1 MERVMLEALVT
12 LAQRVGFLFLATA
25 DRQGRP
31 HLASARRAEL
41 ISGGRLAV
49 TEWFCPGTVA
59 NLRENPR
66 LSVVAWDS
74 GSDVGYQV
82 IGEAEAL
89 HDVAMLDGFAAG
101 LDEDHPLPQVERR
114 LVVEVREILEFRQQ
128 PHSDE
133 PAG

>member
-1 MERVMLEALVT
+1 MDRTMIEALVG
-12 LAQRVGFLFLATA
+12 LANRVGHLFIATA
-25 DRQGRP
+25 GREGVP
-31 HLASARRAEL
+31 HVASARRVEL
-41 ISGGRLAV
+41 IAGERLAI

-74 GSDVGYQV
+74 KSDMGYQV
-82 IGEAEAL
+82 IGEAEEM

-101 LDEDHPLPQVERR
+101 RDEDHPPPQVERR
-114 LVVEVREILEFRQQ
+114 LVVKISQVLEFRQQ

-133 PAG
+133 PVG